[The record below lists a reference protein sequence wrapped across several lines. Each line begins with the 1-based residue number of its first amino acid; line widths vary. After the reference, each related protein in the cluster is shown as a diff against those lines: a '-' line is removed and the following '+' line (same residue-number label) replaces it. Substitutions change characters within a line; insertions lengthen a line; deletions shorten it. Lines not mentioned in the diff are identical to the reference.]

1 MSLKVGLYDAF
12 TVGAVM
18 RHSALS
24 TGLPMRA
31 KSHAAAARVGGERLL
46 DVRLAEGVAQ
56 HSVGG
61 LDAALPAGLLLL
73 HAGERALVAE
83 ARVHEWTRQPW
94 GQVTREVPAQ
104 VGAPVGER
112 HGGQEAVHRAEEA
125 RLADVDRVSRG
136 RAGVTQEGGPGKVG
150 GERVGGGER
159 QLVIIGVRV
168 APFYTGEGRPGERR

>member
-24 TGLPMRA
+24 TGLAMRA
-31 KSHAAAARVGGERLL
+31 KAHAAAEAWAGPT
-46 DVRLAEGVAQ
+46 LAAKSRGA
-56 HSVGG
+56 S
-61 LDAALPAGLLLL
+61 
-73 HAGERALVAE
+73 AGEGALVAE
-83 ARVHEWTRQPW
+83 ARVHERTRQP
-94 GQVTREVPAQ
+94 GGEVTREVPAQ

-125 RLADVDRVSRG
+125 RLADVDGIGRG

-150 GERVGGGER
+150 GERVGGG
-159 QLVIIGVRV
+159 
-168 APFYTGEGRPGERR
+168 